1 VRLSHSRADAHALRS
16 DAAAFLVELSLANY
30 RKMPLACPSPG
41 FRHNLLM
48 LCLLQISVSG
58 FHRAGGGQRALDVRR
73 ALAFALVPLVL
84 GSVWLLHR
92 RWVQD
97 EFRDGERERG
107 MVFDNPLDPAMERLK
122 LFED

>member
-1 VRLSHSRADAHALRS
+1 
-16 DAAAFLVELSLANY
+16 
-30 RKMPLACPSPG
+30 MPLACPSPG

-48 LCLLQISVSG
+48 LCLLQI
-58 FHRAGGGQRALDVRR
+58 FCF
-73 ALAFALVPLVL
+73 LAFTGLAAASERWMFVAPLRFALVPLVL